1 VLWRVIRPA
10 KPAGAVIWILVNIN
24 VGGLSL
30 AQQTA
35 NFLNPFGILL
45 GLDGVILLAYI
56 IAIPAN

>member
-1 VLWRVIRPA
+1 VLWRVILTAAPA
-10 KPAGAVIWILVNIN
+10 VAVIWILANIN

-45 GLDGVILLAYI
+45 GLDEVILLAYT